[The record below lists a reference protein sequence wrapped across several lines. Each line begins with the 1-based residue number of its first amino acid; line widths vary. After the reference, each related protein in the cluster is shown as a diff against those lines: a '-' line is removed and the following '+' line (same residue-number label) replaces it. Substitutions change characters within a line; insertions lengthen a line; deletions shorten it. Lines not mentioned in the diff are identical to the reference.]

1 MKALISSSK
10 INGKIAAPSSKSYTI
25 RSLMCTAL
33 ANGES
38 RVLNPLVSDDTEA
51 ATEVL
56 GQVGVDV
63 NKGEKWWQV
72 RGGHLHEPAGDLFCR
87 DSAATFRFM
96 TAISSLIPGKCRLVP
111 GGSLARR
118 PIQPLLDAL
127 VQLGVQSH
135 TKDATIIVY
144 GGSLQNSIV
153 QLPGDI
159 SSQFIS
165 ALLFIAPLAEKGI
178 TIQLTTPLS
187 SKPYLIM
194 TLDCLKKFGIVVESS
209 DNLTSFKVSRQD
221 YKPTEYA
228 VEGDWSSASY
238 LLALGAVSGQV
249 EVTNLNKQSFQGD
262 AIMLNLLQAMGAEVV
277 INENSFTVRKS
288 KLKAITFDLSDC
300 IDLLPTL
307 AMLAAIADGE
317 SRFSG
322 INRAR
327 FKESNRVLALRE
339 GLERMGIPVIEE
351 ENMFVITGKQPIGSA
366 IDSYGDHRIAMAFSI
381 LGSVAGDTTIKGAE
395 CIAKT
400 YPDFWQ
406 VFEKLGGKVNLNV
419 K

>member
-1 MKALISSSK
+1 
-10 INGKIAAPSSKSYTI
+10 
-25 RSLMCTAL
+25 MCSAL
-33 ANGES
+33 ADGES
-38 RVLNPLVSDDTEA
+38 RILNPLASDDTEA
-51 ATEVL
+51 ATDVL
-56 GQVGVDV
+56 EQVGVDI
-63 NKGEKWWQV
+63 NKGMKWWQV
-72 RGGHLHEPAGDLFCR
+72 RGGDLHEPVEDLFCR

-96 TAISSLIPGKCRLVP
+96 TTISSLIPGKCRLVP
-111 GGSLARR
+111 GTSLARR

-127 VQLGVQSH
+127 TQLGIQSH
-135 TKDATIIVY
+135 SKDATIIVY
-144 GGSLQNSIV
+144 GGSLQNDIV

-165 ALLFIAPLAEKGI
+165 ALLFIAPLADKGI
-178 TIQLTTPLS
+178 TIKLTTPPS

-194 TLDCLKKFGIVVESS
+194 TLDCLRKFGIIVETS
-209 DNLTSFKVSRQD
+209 DNLKSFKVSRQV

-249 EVTNLNKQSFQGD
+249 EVTNLNQQSFQGD
-262 AIMLNLLQAMGAEVV
+262 AIMLKLLQAMGADVF
-277 INENSFTVRKS
+277 INKNSFTVRKS

-307 AMLAAIADGE
+307 VSLAAVADGV
-317 SRFSG
+317 SQFSG

-327 FKESNRVLALRE
+327 FKESNRVLALKE

-351 ENMFVITGKQPIGSA
+351 ENMLIITGTQPVGST

-381 LGSVAGDTTIKGAE
+381 LGSVAGNTTIKEAE
-395 CIAKT
+395 CVTKT

-406 VFEKLGGKVNLNV
+406 VFKKMGGKVNLNV

>member
-1 MKALISSSK
+1 
-10 INGKIAAPSSKSYTI
+10 
-25 RSLMCTAL
+25 MCSAL
-33 ANGES
+33 ADGES
-38 RVLNPLVSDDTEA
+38 RILNPLASDDTEA
-51 ATEVL
+51 ATDVL
-56 GQVGVDV
+56 GQVGVDI
-63 NKGEKWWQV
+63 NKGMKWWQV
-72 RGGHLHEPAGDLFCR
+72 RGGDLHEPVEDLFCR

-96 TAISSLIPGKCRLVP
+96 TTISSLIPGKCRLVP
-111 GGSLARR
+111 GTSLARR

-127 VQLGVQSH
+127 TQLGIQSH
-135 TKDATIIVY
+135 SKDATIIVY
-144 GGSLQNSIV
+144 GGSLQNDIV

-165 ALLFIAPLAEKGI
+165 ALLFIAPLADKGI
-178 TIQLTTPLS
+178 TIKLTTPPS

-194 TLDCLKKFGIVVESS
+194 TLDCLRKFGIIVETS
-209 DNLTSFKVSRQD
+209 DNLKSFKVSRQV

-249 EVTNLNKQSFQGD
+249 EVTNLNQQSFQGD
-262 AIMLNLLQAMGAEVV
+262 AIMLKLLQAMGADVF
-277 INENSFTVRKS
+277 INKNSFTVRKS

-307 AMLAAIADGE
+307 VSLAAVADGV
-317 SRFSG
+317 SQFSG

-327 FKESNRVLALRE
+327 FKESNRVLALKE
-339 GLERMGIPVIEE
+339 GLERMGIPVTEE
-351 ENMFVITGKQPIGSA
+351 ENMLIITGTQPVGST

-381 LGSVAGDTTIKGAE
+381 LGSVAGNTTIKEAE
-395 CIAKT
+395 CVTKT

-406 VFEKLGGKVNLNV
+406 VFKKMGGKVNLNV